1 MAEFN
6 VLGRSHVRV
15 DAMDKVTGHATYAG
29 DVYLPEMLMCKVLT
43 SARSHARIVSIDT
56 SAAEGLPG
64 VRGVITGKDFP
75 DVFFGS
81 GALRDRRVM
90 ARDEVFYVGEPVA
103 AVAAEDE
110 MTAVE
115 ALSLIRIEYEDLE
128 RVVDPVASLIQA
140 QGDGGAAPVIVHSDL
155 EDFEGYG
162 FALGGNNCTML
173 DADRGD
179 VDAAFAEAGLIVEET
194 YHTQAINQGFLEPMA
209 CVANVEANGR
219 LTVWASTQG
228 PYQVRQQLASVL
240 DMPIGNIKI
249 IAMELG
255 GGFGA
260 KLRLALEAFPALLS
274 MKTRRP
280 VKLVNTREETFTL
293 NGPRLETN
301 IYLKTAVTGEGIITA
316 REARSIFDVGAY
328 LGAGPNS
335 GVGHGLGAY
344 NIPNFRLR
352 SYGVYTNKVYVGS
365 YRASGVA
372 DMTFAVES
380 HMDVIAHRLGL
391 DPLEF
396 RRRNAL
402 KEGDVGVSGARIPAN
417 GLSEVLDALQEKM
430 ALPPRRLTDDDRR
443 TEGADTTDEKA
454 GSEPD
459 AGKAAR
465 GVGIAVGEW
474 RSGSGPSTASISVNE
489 DGTVGLLTGSVDI
502 SGSDT
507 SLAQIAAEVLGLEM
521 EQVIVARRDTDL
533 APFTGPSGGSRIVY
547 SQGKAVQMAA
557 EDARDK
563 LLALAADR
571 LGVQADA
578 LGCEGGAVYV
588 IDNPPQSIGLGQ
600 LARMSLSSR
609 GGPVV
614 GTASLS
620 SMPYNPVFNAQ
631 AAEVLVDRETGQ
643 VRVTRFV
650 QAQDVGLAVNPM
662 GVEGQLEGGAVQGIG
677 RALSEEIQIDPDS
690 GQIRNPSLATY
701 LMPLALDM
709 PEIEN
714 VLVEVPSEDGPFGLR
729 AVAEPPGFGP
739 PAAIA
744 NAIYDAVG
752 VRIRTLPLSPERVLA
767 AIQGREP
774 EDYGMD
780 AEVLRAA
787 EI

>member
-6 VLGRSHVRV
+6 VLGKNHVRV
-15 DAMDKVTGHATYAG
+15 DALDKVTGHATYAG

-43 SARSHARIVSIDT
+43 STRSHARIVGIDT
-56 SAAEGLPG
+56 SQAEALPG
-64 VRGVITGKDFP
+64 VRAVITGKDFP

-90 ARDEVFYVGEPVA
+90 ARDTVFYIGEPVA
-103 AVAAEDE
+103 AVAADDE
-110 MTAVE
+110 MTAAE
-115 ALSLIRIEYEDLE
+115 ALSLIDVEYDDLE
-128 RVVDPVASLIQA
+128 AVVDPLVSISADA
-140 QGDGGAAPVIVHSDL
+140 TEVHPDL
-155 EDFEGYG
+155 PEFEGYG

-179 VDAAFAEAGLIVEET
+179 VDQAFQEADHIIEET
-194 YHTQAINQGFLEPMA
+194 YHTQPINQGFLEPMA
-209 CVANVEANGR
+209 CVANLEANGR

-228 PYQVRQQLASVL
+228 PYQVRAQLASVL
-240 DMPIGNIKI
+240 DMPIGNIKV

-260 KLRLALEAFPALLS
+260 KLRQALEAFPAMLS
-274 MKTRRP
+274 MKTGRP

-301 IYLKTAVTGEGIITA
+301 IYLKTAVTNDGKITA
-316 REARSIFDVGAY
+316 REARSVFDVGAY

-344 NIPNFRLR
+344 NISNFRLR

-380 HMDVIAHRLGL
+380 HMDVIAHKLGL
-391 DPLEF
+391 DPMEF
-396 RRRNAL
+396 RAKNAL
-402 KEGDVGVSGARIPAN
+402 KEGDIGVSGAPLPRH
-417 GLSEVLDALQEKM
+417 GLAEVMDALKDKM
-430 ALPPRRLTDDDRR
+430 DLPKKLDS
-443 TEGADTTDEKA
+443 TERE
-454 GSEPD
+454 
-459 AGKAAR
+459 AR
-465 GVGIAVGEW
+465 GVGVAVGEW

-489 DGTVGLLTGSVDI
+489 DGTVSLLTGSVDI

-507 SLAQIAAEVLGLEM
+507 SLAQIAAEVMGLEL
-521 EQVIVARRDTDL
+521 EQVIVAKRDTDL

-557 EDARDK
+557 EDARGK

-571 LGVQADA
+571 LGVQAEA
-578 LGCEGGAVYV
+578 LECQGGAVYV
-588 IDNPPQSIGLGQ
+588 MDNPPQSMGLGQ

-609 GGPVV
+609 GGPIV
-614 GTASLS
+614 GAASLS

-631 AAEVLVDRETGQ
+631 GAEVVVDRETGQ

-677 RALSEEIQIDPDS
+677 RALSEEILIDRDT
-690 GQIRNPSLATY
+690 GQVRNASLATY
-701 LMPLALDM
+701 LMPLAVDM
-709 PEIEN
+709 PPIET

-752 VRIRTLPLSPERVLA
+752 VRIRTLPLSAERVLA
-767 AIQGREP
+767 ALQGREP
-774 EDYGMD
+774 DDYGMD
-780 AEVLRAA
+780 VEALRAA
-787 EI
+787 EV

>member
-1 MAEFN
+1 MADFN
-6 VLGRSHVRV
+6 VLGKNHVRV
-15 DAMDKVTGHATYAG
+15 DALDKVTGHATYAG
-29 DVYLPEMLMCKVLT
+29 DIYLPEMLMCKVLT
-43 SARSHARIVSIDT
+43 STRSHARIVNIDT
-56 SAAEGLPG
+56 TEAEALPG
-64 VRGVITGKDFP
+64 VRGIIIGRDFP

-103 AVAAEDE
+103 AVAADDE
-110 MTAVE
+110 ITAAE
-115 ALSLIRIEYEDLE
+115 ALSLIRMEYEDLG
-128 RVVDPVASLIQA
+128 RVVDPVASLTS
-140 QGDGGAAPVIVHSDL
+140 DVTPVHPDL
-155 EDFEGYG
+155 PEFEGYG

-179 VDAAFAEAGLIVEET
+179 VDEAFRQADHIIEET
-194 YHTQAINQGFLEPMA
+194 YHTQPINQGFLEPMA

-228 PYQVRQQLASVL
+228 PYQLRAQLASVL

-260 KLRLALEAFPALLS
+260 KLRLALEAFPAMLA
-274 MKTRRP
+274 MKTHRP

-301 IYLKTAVTGEGIITA
+301 IYLKTAVTSDGIITA
-316 REARSIFDVGAY
+316 REGRSVFDVGAY

-380 HMDVIAHRLGL
+380 HMDVIAHQLGI

-396 RRRNAL
+396 REKNAL
-402 KEGDVGVSGARIPAN
+402 KEGDISVSGARIPRN
-417 GLSEVLDALQEKM
+417 GLAEVMEALKEKM
-430 ALPPRRLTDDDRR
+430 DLSPGGAESDRTNAR
-443 TEGADTTDEKA
+443 M
-454 GSEPD
+454 
-459 AGKAAR
+459 AR
-465 GVGIAVGEW
+465 GTGVAVGEW

-489 DGTVGLLTGSVDI
+489 DGTTGLLTGSVDI

-507 SLAQIAAEVLGLEM
+507 SLAQIAAEVLGLEL
-521 EQVIVARRDTDL
+521 EQVIVAKRDTDL

-557 EDARDK
+557 EDARNK

-578 LGCEGGAVYV
+578 LECEAGAVYV
-588 IDNPPQSIGLGQ
+588 MDNPPQSIGLGQ

-609 GGPVV
+609 GGPIV

-631 AAEVLVDRETGQ
+631 GAEVMVDRETGQ

-677 RALSEEIQIDPDS
+677 RALSEEILIDRDT

-701 LMPLALDM
+701 LMPLAIDM

-752 VRIRTLPLSPERVLA
+752 VRIRTLPLSPERVLSA
-767 AIQGREP
+767 MQGYQP
-774 EDYGMD
+774 DDYGMD
-780 AEVLRAA
+780 AEALRAA
-787 EI
+787 EV

>member
-6 VLGRSHVRV
+6 VLGKNHVRV
-15 DAMDKVTGHATYAG
+15 DAFDKVTGHATYAG

-43 SARSHARIVSIDT
+43 SPRSHARIVSIDT
-56 SAAEGLPG
+56 SEAEALPG
-64 VRGVITGKDFP
+64 VRGVITGHDFP

-103 AVAAEDE
+103 AVAADDE
-110 MTAVE
+110 ITAVE
-115 ALSLIRIEYEDLE
+115 ALSLIQVEYEDLDS
-128 RVVDPVASLIQA
+128 VVDPVASLTGGQA
-140 QGDGGAAPVIVHSDL
+140 TVHPDL
-155 EDFEGYG
+155 ENFEGYG

-173 DADRGD
+173 DADRGE
-179 VDAAFAEAGLIVEET
+179 VDEAFAQADHIIEET
-194 YHTQAINQGFLEPMA
+194 YHTQPINQGFLEPMA
-209 CVANVEANGR
+209 CVTNVEANGR

-228 PYQVRQQLASVL
+228 PYQIRQQLASVL
-240 DMPIGNIKI
+240 EMPIGNIKI
-249 IAMELG
+249 IAMEMG

-274 MKTRRP
+274 MRTHRP

-301 IYLKTAVTGEGIITA
+301 IYLKTAVTNDGKITA
-316 REARSIFDVGAY
+316 REGRSIFDVGAY

-344 NIPNFRLR
+344 DIPNFRLR
-352 SYGVYTNKVYVGS
+352 SYGVYTNKLYVGS

-396 RRRNAL
+396 RRLNAL
-402 KEGDVGVSGARIPAN
+402 KEGDTSVSGARIPRH
-417 GLSEVLDALQEKM
+417 GLAEVMDALQDKM
-430 ALPPRRLTDDDRR
+430 SQPHNGAASDGDDGRM
-443 TEGADTTDEKA
+443 
-454 GSEPD
+454 
-459 AGKAAR
+459 AR

-474 RSGSGPSTASISVNE
+474 RSGSGPSTASISLNE
-489 DGTVGLLTGSVDI
+489 DGTAGLLTGSVDI

-507 SLAQIAAEVLGLEM
+507 SLAQIAAEVLGIEL
-521 EQVIVARRDTDL
+521 EQVIVAKRDTDL

-578 LGCEGGAVYV
+578 LECEGGAVYV
-588 IDNPPQSIGLGQ
+588 MDNPPQTLGLGQ

-609 GGPVV
+609 GGPII
-614 GTASLS
+614 GNASLS

-631 AAEVLVDRETGQ
+631 GAEVLVDRETGQ
-643 VRVTRFV
+643 VKVTRFV

-677 RALSEEIQIDPDS
+677 RALSEEILIDPDS
-690 GQIRNPSLATY
+690 GQVRNASLATY
-701 LMPLALDM
+701 LMPLAIDM

-714 VLVEVPSEDGPFGLR
+714 VLVEVPSEDGPFGIR

-752 VRIRTLPLSPERVLA
+752 VRIRTLPLSAERVLA

-774 EDYGMD
+774 DAYGLD
-780 AEVLRAA
+780 AEALRAA
-787 EI
+787 EA

>member
-6 VLGRSHVRV
+6 VLGKNYVRV
-15 DAMDKVTGHATYAG
+15 DAFDKVTGHATYAG

-43 SARSHARIVSIDT
+43 STRSHARIVSIDT
-56 SAAEGLPG
+56 SEAEALPG
-64 VRGVITGKDFP
+64 VRAVITGKDFP
-75 DVFFGS
+75 DIFFGS

-110 MTAVE
+110 ITAVE
-115 ALSLIRIEYEDLE
+115 ALSLIKVEYEDLE
-128 RVVDPVASLIQA
+128 RVVDPVASLT
-140 QGDGGAAPVIVHSDL
+140 GSSTTVHPDL
-155 EDFEGYG
+155 EDFEGYA

-179 VDAAFAEAGLIVEET
+179 VDAAFAEAGHIIEET
-194 YHTQAINQGFLEPMA
+194 YHTQPINQGFLEPMA

-240 DMPIGNIKI
+240 DMPIGNIRI

-274 MKTRRP
+274 MKTHRP

-301 IYLKTAVTGEGIITA
+301 IYLKTAVNSDGKITA

-344 NIPNFRLR
+344 DIPNFRLR

-396 RRRNAL
+396 RRLNAL
-402 KEGDVGVSGARIPAN
+402 KEGDVGVSGARIPRH
-417 GLSEVLDALQEKM
+417 GLAEVMDALKDKM
-430 ALPPRRLTDDDRR
+430 AQPGS
-443 TEGADTTDEKA
+443 GAEA
-454 GSEPD
+454 EQSSERV
-459 AGKAAR
+459 AR

-507 SLAQIAAEVLGLEM
+507 SLAQIAAEVLGLELG
-521 EQVIVARRDTDL
+521 QVIVAKRDTDL

-547 SQGKAVQMAA
+547 SQGRAVQMAA

-563 LLALAADR
+563 LMGLAADR
-571 LGVQADA
+571 LGVQSDA
-578 LGCEGGAVYV
+578 LECEGGVVYV
-588 IDNPPQSIGLGQ
+588 MDNPPQSIGLGQ

-609 GGPVV
+609 GGPIV

-631 AAEVLVDRETGQ
+631 GAEVLVDRETGQ
-643 VRVTRFV
+643 VKVTRFV

-677 RALSEEIQIDPDS
+677 RALSEEILIDGDT
-690 GQIRNPSLATY
+690 GQVRNPSLATY
-701 LMPLALDM
+701 LMPLAIDM

-767 AIQGREP
+767 AMQGRKP

-780 AEVLRAA
+780 VEALRAA
-787 EI
+787 EA

>member
-15 DAMDKVTGHATYAG
+15 DALDKVTGHATYAG

-43 SARSHARIVSIDT
+43 STRSHARIVGVDT
-56 SAAEGLPG
+56 SEAEALPG

-103 AVAAEDE
+103 AVAAVDE

-115 ALSLIRIEYEDLE
+115 ALSLIRVEYEDLE
-128 RVVDPVASLIQA
+128 RVVDPVTSLTST
-140 QGDGGAAPVIVHSDL
+140 PTVVHSDL
-155 EDFEGYG
+155 EGFEGYG

-179 VDAAFAEAGLIVEET
+179 IDAAFAEAHQIVEET

-209 CVANVEANGR
+209 CVANIEANGR
-219 LTVWASTQG
+219 LTIWASTQG

-274 MKTRRP
+274 MKTHRP

-301 IYLKTAVTGEGIITA
+301 IYLKTAVTNEGIITA
-316 REARSIFDVGAY
+316 REARSVFDVGAY

-344 NIPNFRLR
+344 DIPNFRLR

-402 KEGDVGVSGARIPAN
+402 KEGDIGVSGARIPAN
-417 GLSEVLDALQEKM
+417 GLAEVLDALQEKM
-430 ALPPRRLTDDDRR
+430 DLPGP
-443 TEGADTTDEKA
+443 KA
-454 GSEPD
+454 SPEPD
-459 AGKAAR
+459 SGKAAR

-507 SLAQIAAEVLGLEM
+507 SLAQITAEVLGLKM
-521 EQVIVARRDTDL
+521 GQVIVAKRDTDL

-578 LGCEGGAVYV
+578 LECEGGAVYV
-588 IDNPPQSIGLGQ
+588 IDNPPQSMGLGQ

-701 LMPLALDM
+701 LMPLAIDM

-767 AIQGREP
+767 AIHGREP

-780 AEVLRAA
+780 PEALRAA
-787 EI
+787 EA

>member
-1 MAEFN
+1 MAEFK
-6 VLGRSHVRV
+6 VLGKNHVRV
-15 DAMDKVTGHATYAG
+15 DAFDKVTGHATYAG

-43 SARSHARIVSIDT
+43 STRSHARIVAIDI
-56 SAAEGLPG
+56 SEAESLPG

-81 GALRDRRVM
+81 GALRDRRIM
-90 ARDEVFYVGEPVA
+90 ARDEVFFVGEPVA
-103 AVAAEDE
+103 AVAADDE
-110 MTAVE
+110 ITAVE
-115 ALSLIRIEYEDLE
+115 ALSLIKVQYEDLE
-128 RVVDPVASLIQA
+128 NVVDPVASLT
-140 QGDGGAAPVIVHSDL
+140 GSPTTVHPDL
-155 EDFEGYG
+155 EQFEGYG

-179 VDAAFAEAGLIVEET
+179 VDAAFAEADVIVEET
-194 YHTQAINQGFLEPMA
+194 YHTQPINQGFLEPMA

-249 IAMELG
+249 IAMEMG

-274 MKTRRP
+274 MKTHRP

-301 IYLKTAVTGEGIITA
+301 IYLKTGVASDGKIIVREG
-316 REARSIFDVGAY
+316 RSIFDVGAY

-344 NIPNFRLR
+344 DIPNFRLR
-352 SYGVYTNKVYVGS
+352 SYGVYTNKIYVGS

-380 HMDVIAHRLGL
+380 HMDVIAHRLDL

-396 RRRNAL
+396 RRLNAL
-402 KEGDVGVSGARIPAN
+402 KEGDVSVSGARIPRH
-417 GLSEVLDALQEKM
+417 GLTEVMDALQEKM
-430 ALPPRRLTDDDRR
+430 SQSSDN
-443 TEGADTTDEKA
+443 A
-454 GSEPD
+454 GS
-459 AGKAAR
+459 GNGNGRMAR

-507 SLAQIAAEVLGLEM
+507 SLAQIAAEVLGIEL
-521 EQVIVARRDTDL
+521 EQVIVAKRDTDL

-547 SQGKAVQMAA
+547 SQGKAVEMAA
-557 EDARDK
+557 GDARDK
-563 LLALAADR
+563 LIALAADR
-571 LGVQADA
+571 LGVQPDA
-578 LGCEGGAVYV
+578 LQCEGGAVYV
-588 IDNPPQSIGLGQ
+588 MDNPPQSFGLGQ

-609 GGPVV
+609 GGPVI

-631 AAEVLVDRETGQ
+631 GAEVLVDRETGQ

-677 RALSEEIQIDPDS
+677 RALSEEIQIDPDT
-690 GQIRNPSLATY
+690 GQVRNPSLATY
-701 LMPLALDM
+701 LMPLAIDM

-767 AIQGREP
+767 AMQGHDP
-774 EDYGMD
+774 EDYGLD
-780 AEVLRAA
+780 PEALRAA
-787 EI
+787 EA

>member
-6 VLGRSHVRV
+6 VLGKSHVRV
-15 DAMDKVTGHATYAG
+15 DAFDKVTGHATYAG

-43 SARSHARIVSIDT
+43 SPRSHARIVSIDT
-56 SAAEGLPG
+56 SAAEALPG
-64 VRGVITGKDFP
+64 VRGVITGRDFP
-75 DVFFGS
+75 DVYFGS

-90 ARDEVFYVGEPVA
+90 ARDEVFFIGEPVA
-103 AVAAEDE
+103 AVAADDE
-110 MTAVE
+110 ITAVE
-115 ALSLIRIEYEDLE
+115 ALSLIRVEYEDLE
-128 RVVDPVASLIQA
+128 AIVDPVASLT
-140 QGDGGAAPVIVHSDL
+140 GSSTVVHPDL
-155 EDFEGYG
+155 EDFEGYA

-179 VDAAFAEAGLIVEET
+179 VDDAFAEADHIIEET
-194 YHTQAINQGFLEPMA
+194 YHTQPINQGFLEPMA
-209 CVANVEANGR
+209 CVANMEANGR

-249 IAMELG
+249 IAMEMG

-260 KLRLALEAFPALLS
+260 KLRLALEAFPALLA
-274 MKTRRP
+274 MKTHRP

-301 IYLKTAVTGEGIITA
+301 IYLKTAVTGDGRITA
-316 REARSIFDVGAY
+316 REGRSIFDVGAY

-344 NIPNFRLR
+344 DIPNFRLR

-380 HMDVIAHRLGL
+380 HMDVIAHRLGI

-402 KEGDVGVSGARIPAN
+402 KEGDISVSGARIPRH
-417 GLSEVLDALQEKM
+417 GLTEVMDALQEKM
-430 ALPPRRLTDDDRR
+430 SQPHN
-443 TEGADTTDEKA
+443 GADSDSNNERMV
-454 GSEPD
+454 
-459 AGKAAR
+459 R

-521 EQVIVARRDTDL
+521 EQVIVAKRDTDL

-571 LGVQADA
+571 LGVQVDA
-578 LGCEGGAVYV
+578 LECEGGAVYV
-588 IDNPPQSIGLGQ
+588 MDNPPQSIGLGQ

-609 GGPVV
+609 GGPII
-614 GTASLS
+614 GNASLS

-631 AAEVLVDRETGQ
+631 GAEVLVDRETGQ

-677 RALSEEIQIDPDS
+677 RALSEEIQIDPNT
-690 GQIRNPSLATY
+690 GQVRNPSLATY
-701 LMPLALDM
+701 LMPLAIDM

-767 AIQGREP
+767 AMQGRDP
-774 EDYGMD
+774 EDYGLDPD
-780 AEVLRAA
+780 ALRAA
-787 EI
+787 EA

>member
-6 VLGRSHVRV
+6 VLGKNHVRV
-15 DAMDKVTGHATYAG
+15 DAFDKVTGHATYAG
-29 DVYLPEMLMCKVLT
+29 DVYLPEMLMCRVLT
-43 SARSHARIVSIDT
+43 SPRSHARIVSIDT
-56 SAAEGLPG
+56 SEAEALPG

-75 DVFFGS
+75 DVYFGS

-103 AVAAEDE
+103 AVAADDE
-110 MTAVE
+110 ITAVE
-115 ALSLIRIEYEDLE
+115 ALSLIRVEYEDLD
-128 RVVDPVASLIQA
+128 RIVDPVASLT
-140 QGDGGAAPVIVHSDL
+140 GSSTTVHPDL
-155 EDFEGYG
+155 EDFEGYA

-173 DADRGD
+173 DADRGE
-179 VDAAFAEAGLIVEET
+179 VDAAFAEADHIIEET
-194 YHTQAINQGFLEPMA
+194 YHTQPINQGFLEPMA

-240 DMPIGNIKI
+240 DMSIGNIKI

-274 MKTRRP
+274 MKTNRP

-301 IYLKTAVTGEGIITA
+301 IYLKTAVTGDGKITA

-344 NIPNFRLR
+344 DIPNFRLR

-402 KEGDVGVSGARIPAN
+402 KEGDVSVSGARIPRH
-417 GLSEVLDALQEKM
+417 GLAEVMDALQEKM
-430 ALPPRRLTDDDRR
+430 AQPGN
-443 TEGADTTDEKA
+443 GADADSDN
-454 GSEPD
+454 GRM
-459 AGKAAR
+459 AR

-507 SLAQIAAEVLGLEM
+507 SLAQIAAEVLGLEL
-521 EQVIVARRDTDL
+521 EQVIVAKRDTDL

-547 SQGKAVQMAA
+547 SQGKAVEMAA
-557 EDARDK
+557 GDARDK
-563 LLALAADR
+563 LMALAADR
-571 LGVQADA
+571 LGVQPEA
-578 LGCEGGAVYV
+578 LECEGGTVYV
-588 IDNPPQSIGLGQ
+588 MDNPPQSIGLGQ

-609 GGPVV
+609 GGPIV

-631 AAEVLVDRETGQ
+631 GAEVLVDRETGQ
-643 VRVTRFV
+643 VKVTRFV

-677 RALSEEIQIDPDS
+677 RALSEEILIDRET
-690 GQIRNPSLATY
+690 GQVRNASLATY
-701 LMPLALDM
+701 LMPLAIDM

-767 AIQGREP
+767 AMQGHEP
-774 EDYGMD
+774 EDYGLD
-780 AEVLRAA
+780 ADALRAA
-787 EI
+787 EA